1 MMIEREKTSRS
12 FGDVVFLFD
21 QRLVVT
27 MMTMMVL
34 KLDMEI
40 TSSPWG
46 CRLPPS
52 PRAPRPPP
60 PPPPL
65 AMPMDPTAIIQ
76 NLLRKVSRDFAL
88 VHLLTNAH
96 WTFLSYL
103 TAKNRSVL
111 KLIC

>member
-1 MMIEREKTSRS
+1 MM
-12 FGDVVFLFD
+12 
-21 QRLVVT
+21 
-27 MMTMMVL
+27 L
-34 KLDMEI
+34 KLAMEI

-65 AMPMDPTAIIQ
+65 AMPMGPAVTNQ

-96 WTFLSYL
+96 WFLSYL

-111 KLIC
+111 KPIC